1 MTIKGLIFD
10 LDGTV
15 TLTQQFHAQSF
26 GEVFKRHGLTFTPA
40 DDARFS
46 GRGAHCTFPEF
57 FLEHH
62 ITLTPEQI
70 EQYCAEKNEVYS
82 RIIKNAHI
90 VAVPGVENFL
100 RHQRNE
106 GTKVAMAT
114 GNRLESAEILL
125 GKVGLQEFFKI
136 IVTDKDIKNAK
147 PAPDIFLKA
156 AEKLKLKP
164 EECIVFEDA
173 VNGVLA
179 AKKANMR
186 CIALITTTPK
196 DSLLEAGAD
205 LLISSYDDLTDI
217 HLE

>member
-1 MTIKGLIFD
+1 MAIKGLIFD

-57 FLEHH
+57 FKEHGVE
-62 ITLTPEQI
+62 LTPQQI
-70 EQYCAEKNEVYS
+70 EQYCSEKNEVYS

-100 RHQRNE
+100 RHQRNN
-106 GTKVAMAT
+106 GVKIAMAT

-125 GKVGLQEFFKI
+125 GKVELQEFFKI
-136 IVTDKDIKNAK
+136 IVTNNDVKNAK
-147 PAPDIFLKA
+147 PSPDIFLNA

-173 VNGVLA
+173 VNGVMA
-179 AKKANMR
+179 AKNAHMR
-186 CIALITTTPK
+186 CIALVTTTPK
-196 DSLLEAGAD
+196 EKLLEAGAD